1 MRAMGPQAAA
11 ALRLVVS
18 GDGAPA
24 TFPGAPAAG
33 APREVLAE
41 APAAR
46 RDPWAAAAVARQR
59 AFAARELARLQGR
72 VGELEAENAWLR
84 GQLDAARE
92 AGRRD
97 ERARTART
105 HGGRLPSILLA
116 D

>member
-11 ALRLVVS
+11 ALRLVAS
-18 GDGAPA
+18 GGAPV
-24 TFPGAPAAG
+24 TDFPARRPAPA
-33 APREVLAE
+33 P
-41 APAAR
+41 AR
-46 RDPWAAAAVARQR
+46 RDPWLAAALARTR
-59 AFAARELARLQGR
+59 YHAMAEVRRLRERVRELD
-72 VGELEAENAWLR
+72 AENAWLR

-105 HGGRLPSILLA
+105 HGGRLPSILTV